1 MSDVKQFLDKDG
13 LNALWNK
20 TCSTFIPNRP
30 STKFYPFIGTASR
43 GTSYKVT
50 LPYNGVNVSY
60 KVFMMNT
67 MEIVLGSSYLS
78 GATGKIFLSYYFTRD
93 TNGTWLANDLRA
105 FAIGCNVAPTIT
117 YQTNNPAIFWINLNS
132 TSYNVISIKNLTAE
146 DSAPSYDYRKTTIEA
161 VTSVPTTG
169 ISSVPIT
176 ILSNDGNKLKYNG
189 NEIAVVNHTHDYLP
203 LTGGTMTGPIVFNG
217 TDSNRNIIR
226 INNTTGDASKYGD
239 FGFTLKYLGAG
250 EGNHNGLGLY
260 ADNQSASSQILAA
273 EWKQDGTLF
282 SRSINPAIS
291 NTYTLG
297 KSDYRWNEVHTKRIY
312 ADNLY
317 ESSQLLSD
325 KYADKSYADY
335 CSSYLHSANRA
346 QFCNP
351 AGVTIE
357 YSTNGGSTWADYGAS
372 DEDKTALFSGCQ
384 KIQFKMGKGLSS
396 LSSANDALRITMD
409 ASNMGLYTRCKCILL
424 NVSENGNTNYRVKV
438 ETSLK
443 GSPDTYTTIIE
454 NQRITGW
461 SGWNRIPINNIAFGG
476 GPNQSSNTGRIRLTF
491 MTDGLNPV
499 YGYTSGMHATVID
512 MEILGETYWSFPHT
526 MAKTGHIYSW
536 DAAGNTIFDKNVTA
550 NTFIGNLNGNA
561 TSANKASAL
570 LSVVNGNTTTSA
582 GTGEIIYSRFQQDM
596 LGSLPG
602 DDNANGVITINTHG
616 GDYHHQ
622 LGFTGSG
629 MFYRRRHGSALNNS
643 ASWSKI
649 AMTSDIPTDY
659 TRVGDGTIYIYPHST
674 NEINFGGTNT
684 ADTIY
689 FGYRPKDNN
698 TTAPSK
704 YVFGRDGAASV
715 NANGF
720 IKKDSS
726 DSYVLLGGGGHK
738 PVSDLTSQDHYK
750 NIVSNINGI
759 TQTPAHGETFTVPN
773 ISVNANGHV
782 INLGTTTIKLPTVES
797 SGSSSSGVIPET
809 IDNGFDV
816 SVAPNTSK
824 VIYGSS
830 SPQRIELEKPKLG
843 QVNEYMI
850 FIINGELYTDEGE
863 PDVEIYPPL
872 GCNNLYWSDN
882 DAPNLIQEY
891 CAIEINIKV
900 IPTYWSGD
908 EDDYEIEN
916 CVAFGTYTIYPD
928 YNE

>member
-13 LNALWNK
+13 LNAFWNK

-43 GTSYKVT
+43 GTRYKVT

-67 MEIVLGSSYLS
+67 MEIVLGSSYLN

-93 TNGTWLANDLRA
+93 ANGTWLTNDLRA

-117 YQTNNPAIFWINLNS
+117 YQISNPAIFWVTLNS
-132 TSYNVISIKNLTAE
+132 TAYNVISIKNLTAE
-146 DSAPSYDYRKTTIEA
+146 DSAPSYDYRNTTIEA
-161 VTSVPTTG
+161 VTDLPTTD
-169 ISSVPIT
+169 ISLVPIT

-203 LTGGTMTGPIVFNG
+203 LIGGTMTGPIVFNG

-226 INNTTGDASKYGD
+226 INNTTGDASKSGD
-239 FGFTLKYLGAG
+239 YGFTLKYLGAG
-250 EGNHNGLGLY
+250 TGNNALGLY
-260 ADNQSASSQILAA
+260 SDDQSASSQILAA

-282 SRSINPAIS
+282 ARSINPAIS
-291 NTYTLG
+291 NNYTLG
-297 KSDYRWNEVHTKRIY
+297 TPDYRWAE
-312 ADNLY
+312 
-317 ESSQLLSD
+317 
-325 KYADKSYADY
+325 
-335 CSSYLHSANRA
+335 
-346 QFCNP
+346 
-351 AGVTIE
+351 
-357 YSTNGGSTWADYGAS
+357 
-372 DEDKTALFSGCQ
+372 
-384 KIQFKMGKGLSS
+384 
-396 LSSANDALRITMD
+396 
-409 ASNMGLYTRCKCILL
+409 
-424 NVSENGNTNYRVKV
+424 
-438 ETSLK
+438 
-443 GSPDTYTTIIE
+443 
-454 NQRITGW
+454 
-461 SGWNRIPINNIAFGG
+461 
-476 GPNQSSNTGRIRLTF
+476 
-491 MTDGLNPV
+491 
-499 YGYTSGMHATVID
+499 
-512 MEILGETYWSFPHT
+512 
-526 MAKTGHIYSW
+526 IYS
-536 DAAGNTIFDKNVTA
+536 KNVTA
-550 NTFIGNLNGNA
+550 DTFIGNLSGNA

-570 LSVVNGNTTTSA
+570 LSIVNGNTTTA
-582 GTGEIIYSRFQQDM
+582 ADTGEIIYSRFQQDM

-602 DDNANGVITINTHG
+602 DNNANGVITINTHA

-649 AMTSDIPTDY
+649 AMISDIPTDY

-773 ISVNANGHV
+773 ISVNENGH
-782 INLGTTTIKLPTVES
+782 ITNLGTTTIKLPTVES
-797 SGSSSSGVIPET
+797 SGGSGSTIIPET
-809 IDNGFDV
+809 IDNDYTV
-816 SVAPNTSK
+816 YVAPNTSK
-824 VIYGSS
+824 VIYGGAFECS
-830 SPQRIELEKPKLG
+830 IELENPKLG

-872 GCNNLYWSDN
+872 GCNLYWSDN

-900 IPTYWSGD
+900 IPTHWYWRDD
-908 EDDYEIEN
+908 EDDYEIES

>member
-1 MSDVKQFLDKDG
+1 MSDTINNITKQFLDKDG
-13 LNALWNK
+13 LNAFWNK

-50 LPYNGVNVSY
+50 LPYNGVDVSY

-67 MEIVLGSSYLS
+67 MEIVLGSSYLN

-93 TNGTWLANDLRA
+93 ANGTWLANDLRA

-117 YQTNNPAIFWINLNS
+117 YQISNPAIFWITLNS
-132 TSYNVISIKNLTAE
+132 TEYNVISIKNLTAE
-146 DSAPSYDYRKTTIEA
+146 DSAPSYDYRNTTIEA
-161 VTSVPTTG
+161 VTDLPTTD

-203 LTGGTMTGPIVFNG
+203 LIGGTMSGPIVFNG
-217 TDSNRNIIR
+217 TGSNRNIIR
-226 INNTTGDASKYGD
+226 INNTTGDASKSGD
-239 FGFTLKYLGAG
+239 YGFTLKYLGAG

-282 SRSINPAIS
+282 ARSINPAIS
-291 NTYTLG
+291 NNYTLG
-297 KSDYRWNEVHTKRIY
+297 KSDYRWNEVHSKRIY

-317 ESSQLLSD
+317 EGSQLLSD
-325 KYADKSYADY
+325 KYADKTYADY

-346 QFCNP
+346 QLCNP

-357 YSTNGGSTWADYGAS
+357 YSADGGSTWADYDAT
-372 DEDKTALFSGCQ
+372 DEQKIALFSGCSMTE
-384 KIQFKMGKGLSS
+384 FKMGKGLSS

-409 ASNMGLYTRCKCILL
+409 ASNMGLYTRCKSILL

-438 ETSLK
+438 ETSIK
-443 GSPDTYTTIIE
+443 SSPDTYTTIIE

-461 SGWNRIPINNIAFGG
+461 SGWNRIPINNISFGG
-476 GPNQSSNTGRIRLTF
+476 GPNQTSNTGRIRLTF

-512 MEILGETYWSFPHT
+512 IEVLGDTYWSYPHT

-550 NTFIGNLNGNA
+550 NTFIGNLTGTA
-561 TSANKASAL
+561 TSANKATAL
-570 LSVVNGNTTTSA
+570 LSVTNGNTTTSA
-582 GTGEIIYSRFQQDM
+582 GTGEIVYSRFNRDM

-602 DDNANGVITINTHG
+602 EDNANGVITINTHD

-622 LGFTGSG
+622 LGFTGLG
-629 MFYRRRHGSALNNS
+629 MFYRRRHGSTLNDS

-649 AMTSDIPTDY
+649 AMISDIPAADY
-659 TRVGDGTIYIYPHST
+659 TKVGDGTIYMYPHST

-684 ADTIY
+684 TDTIY

-738 PVSDLTSQDHYK
+738 LVSELT
-750 NIVSNINGI
+750 
-759 TQTPAHGETFTVPN
+759 
-773 ISVNANGHV
+773 
-782 INLGTTTIKLPTVES
+782 
-797 SGSSSSGVIPET
+797 SSSSGVIPET

-824 VIYGSS
+824 VIYGGSFTR
-830 SPQRIELEKPKLG
+830 RIELENPKLG

-850 FIINGELYTDEGE
+850 FIINGELYTDEGD
-863 PDVEIYPPL
+863 PYVEIYPPL
-872 GCNNLYWSDN
+872 GCNLYWSDN

-900 IPTYWSGD
+900 ISTAWSGD
-908 EDDYEIEN
+908 EDDYEIES